1 MADPQKFHT
10 LVHSNY
16 PRIVVGNSISKAFNS
31 SSIQGGYAI
40 VKDKGTREKLEQ
52 ISLAVM
58 KLIHNEFALM
68 MVPIFYGEYGK
79 LWLQLV
85 NQKVGEN
92 LHMLK

>member
-1 MADPQKFHT
+1 M
-10 LVHSNY
+10 
-16 PRIVVGNSISKAFNS
+16 
-31 SSIQGGYAI
+31 
-40 VKDKGTREKLEQ
+40 KDKGTREKLEQ
-52 ISLAVM
+52 ISLGVM